1 MCQSRAVP
9 RFESL
14 LSLRVKARACKRFIV
29 TRPQWAARPIERH
42 RPRRSRFGLESEKKA
57 SELSVN
63 WRQHNKHNER
73 YFRMTPR
80 CSAVISRAS
89 CNRSFTAASL
99 YAGRAFTQ
107 TQQLYTDIHAHVSH
121 SYHLSF
127 FVFYCYF
134 ELTYRFHSSCHV
146 IISLS
151 LFSQPGFLHQLL
163 AINHFLDDVWLL
175 CRAALR
181 EVWGKKWLKF

>member
-1 MCQSRAVP
+1 MSGTADR
-9 RFESL
+9 
-14 LSLRVKARACKRFIV
+14 KAPPKEE
-29 TRPQWAARPIERH
+29 PIWTGIR
-42 RPRRSRFGLESEKKA
+42 KKA

-73 YFRMTPR
+73 YIRMTPR

-127 FVFYCYF
+127 LYF
-134 ELTYRFHSSCHV
+134 TV
-146 IISLS
+146 IL
-151 LFSQPGFLHQLL
+151 
-163 AINHFLDDVWLL
+163 N
-175 CRAALR
+175 
-181 EVWGKKWLKF
+181 